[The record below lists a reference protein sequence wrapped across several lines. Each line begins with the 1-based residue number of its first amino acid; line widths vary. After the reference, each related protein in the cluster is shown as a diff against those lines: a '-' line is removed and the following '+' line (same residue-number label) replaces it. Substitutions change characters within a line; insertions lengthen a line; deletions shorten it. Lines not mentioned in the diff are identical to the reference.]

1 LESWFTYNLESLVMS
16 GTMDRFRDRSNDNVV
31 KQLFASAGHG
41 SYRLL
46 IPLAGEFLLNYLPDV
61 QTCQ

>member
-1 LESWFTYNLESLVMS
+1 MS